1 MNNWMREVD
10 YATYCP
16 KCKSFKVLETD
27 EPCHECLKARNNQ
40 LPLWRTNTHKL
51 YLEVII
57 MDFMNSPY
65 EDYTTE
71 ELDAKEKQLMY
82 ELELNKLK
90 RKALDEQAY
99 FLELKLSMINKTTP
113 RKNQEFMPGD
123 LAEEF

>member
-1 MNNWMREVD
+1 
-10 YATYCP
+10 
-16 KCKSFKVLETD
+16 
-27 EPCHECLKARNNQ
+27 
-40 LPLWRTNTHKL
+40 
-51 YLEVII
+51 

-99 FLELKLSMINKTTP
+99 FLELKLSMINKTTLREN
-113 RKNQEFMPGD
+113 RKFMPDD
-123 LAEEF
+123 LAVEF

>member
-1 MNNWMREVD
+1 
-10 YATYCP
+10 
-16 KCKSFKVLETD
+16 
-27 EPCHECLKARNNQ
+27 
-40 LPLWRTNTHKL
+40 
-51 YLEVII
+51 

-113 RKNQEFMPGD
+113 RKKSGIH
-123 LAEEF
+123 AG

>member
-1 MNNWMREVD
+1 
-10 YATYCP
+10 
-16 KCKSFKVLETD
+16 
-27 EPCHECLKARNNQ
+27 
-40 LPLWRTNTHKL
+40 
-51 YLEVII
+51 

-71 ELDAKEKQLMY
+71 EFDAKEKQLMY

>member
-1 MNNWMREVD
+1 
-10 YATYCP
+10 
-16 KCKSFKVLETD
+16 
-27 EPCHECLKARNNQ
+27 
-40 LPLWRTNTHKL
+40 
-51 YLEVII
+51 

-90 RKALDEQAY
+90 RKALDKQAY

>member
-1 MNNWMREVD
+1 
-10 YATYCP
+10 
-16 KCKSFKVLETD
+16 
-27 EPCHECLKARNNQ
+27 
-40 LPLWRTNTHKL
+40 
-51 YLEVII
+51 

-82 ELELNKLK
+82 ELELNKRK

-99 FLELKLSMINKTTP
+99 FLELKLSMINKTTL
-113 RKNQEFMPGD
+113 RENREFMPDD

>member
-1 MNNWMREVD
+1 
-10 YATYCP
+10 
-16 KCKSFKVLETD
+16 
-27 EPCHECLKARNNQ
+27 
-40 LPLWRTNTHKL
+40 
-51 YLEVII
+51 

-99 FLELKLSMINKTTP
+99 FLELKLSMINKTTL
-113 RKNQEFMPGD
+113 RENREFIPDD
-123 LAEEF
+123 LAKEF

>member
-1 MNNWMREVD
+1 
-10 YATYCP
+10 
-16 KCKSFKVLETD
+16 
-27 EPCHECLKARNNQ
+27 
-40 LPLWRTNTHKL
+40 
-51 YLEVII
+51 

-82 ELELNKLK
+82 ELKLNKLK

-113 RKNQEFMPGD
+113 RKKSGIH
-123 LAEEF
+123 AG

>member
-1 MNNWMREVD
+1 
-10 YATYCP
+10 
-16 KCKSFKVLETD
+16 
-27 EPCHECLKARNNQ
+27 
-40 LPLWRTNTHKL
+40 
-51 YLEVII
+51 

-99 FLELKLSMINKTTP
+99 FLELKLPMINKTTP

>member
-1 MNNWMREVD
+1 
-10 YATYCP
+10 
-16 KCKSFKVLETD
+16 
-27 EPCHECLKARNNQ
+27 
-40 LPLWRTNTHKL
+40 
-51 YLEVII
+51 

-123 LAEEF
+123 LAEKF